1 MNEFALIAGMAIA
14 TFLTRY
20 PAMFLVSKIDLSPQI
35 KSALKYVPIAVLS
48 AIIAPLVL
56 MQEGQVD
63 LSIDNAFFLAGL
75 VSILISW
82 RTNNLLLTII
92 LGMVS
97 LWLFQS
103 IFP

>member
-1 MNEFALIAGMAIA
+1 MNAFTLIAGMAIA

-20 PAMFLVSKIDLSPQI
+20 PTMFLVSKIELSPQI

-56 MQEGQVD
+56 MQEGRLD
-63 LSIDNAFFLAGL
+63 LSFDNAFLLAGI

-82 RTNNLLLTII
+82 RLKNLLLTII
-92 LGMVS
+92 LGMAS
-97 LWLFQS
+97 LWIFQF